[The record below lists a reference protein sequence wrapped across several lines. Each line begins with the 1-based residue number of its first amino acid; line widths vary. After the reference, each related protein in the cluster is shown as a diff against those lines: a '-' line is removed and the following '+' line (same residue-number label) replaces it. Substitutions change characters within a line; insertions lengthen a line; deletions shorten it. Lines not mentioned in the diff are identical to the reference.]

1 MVWTS
6 SAEWGRPVTLQIYK
20 ASLRGLYA
28 NFLGSNNSQ
37 KTRKNEPTN
46 AVTESFVAWQ
56 TLTFLNC
63 FYCSFDISL
72 WLSLCLSVSV
82 WFCVSLSLFVCLCIC
97 LSLYVFVCLSSS
109 LSLRLS
115 VSLWFFLFR
124 YVSLYLSKYMYLC
137 LCLPIALVCQS
148 VSFCF
153 STYIP
158 FVCLSV
164 CHMPVSLS
172 ASLLIWM
179 IWSRCTIVWFQ
190 ALVVISCN
198 RSCGS
203 CQLRYFE

>member
-1 MVWTS
+1 MN
-6 SAEWGRPVTLQIYK
+6 LQLLWPK
-20 ASLRGLYA
+20 VSLPEKRWLFNLLLLFIRY
-28 NFLGSNNSQ
+28 LS
-37 KTRKNEPTN
+37 
-46 AVTESFVAWQ
+46 
-56 TLTFLNC
+56 LTF
-63 FYCSFDISL
+63 SL
-72 WLSLCLSVSV
+72 SVSLCLVRCLSKYVCLSMYLSVSV
-82 WFCVSLSLFVCLCIC
+82 CLCLSLFV
-97 LSLYVFVCLSSS
+97 SLSS
-109 LSLRLS
+109 S
-115 VSLWFFLFR
+115 VSLWFCLFR